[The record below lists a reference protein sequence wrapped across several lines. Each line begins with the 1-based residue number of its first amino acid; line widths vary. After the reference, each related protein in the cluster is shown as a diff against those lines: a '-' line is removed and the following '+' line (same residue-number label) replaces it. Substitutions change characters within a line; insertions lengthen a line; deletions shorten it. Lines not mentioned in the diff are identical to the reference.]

1 MKTLFANITAAGEIY
16 AAVIEFRVIKNFK
29 PLLSA
34 TMSLK
39 PLDSPHPSPHA
50 SLL

>member
-1 MKTLFANITAAGEIY
+1 MKTLFTNITTVGEMCAAL
-16 AAVIEFRVIKNFK
+16 IEFQVIKNFE

-34 TMSLK
+34 TMFFK

>member
-1 MKTLFANITAAGEIY
+1 MKTLFANITAAGEMC
-16 AAVIEFRVIKNFK
+16 AALIEFRVIKNFE

-50 SLL
+50 SLV

>member
-1 MKTLFANITAAGEIY
+1 MKTLFANITAAGEMC
-16 AAVIEFRVIKNFK
+16 AALIEFRVKKNFK
-29 PLLSA
+29 SPLSA
-34 TMSLK
+34 TLPIK